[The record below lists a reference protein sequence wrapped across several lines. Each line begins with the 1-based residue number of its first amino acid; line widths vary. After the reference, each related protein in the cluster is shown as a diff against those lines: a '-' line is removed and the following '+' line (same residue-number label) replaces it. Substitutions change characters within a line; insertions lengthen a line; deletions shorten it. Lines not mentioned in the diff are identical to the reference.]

1 MKDFSKYKTSIENEK
16 RILTETS
23 QTSNPM
29 SEKNENNIILTDYT
43 QSLPRQKYDKDINE
57 IIEVVRILNNLA
69 PLRMP
74 EYNFNITEINGE
86 HYYKPDG
93 TLLLIREYDSDVIRD
108 YYANPD
114 STDIEY
120 GISRI
125 LEHDKMSGRLR
136 TKIEPIKRKGSRL
149 KTNITI
155 FDLKVNNK
163 YTIIQL
169 SDNGIVNNISEFSGK
184 GKSFQTLYRN
194 IYNFKPARYMEGKD
208 NKDSGF
214 EMVDCIFDSEGNIA
228 RIKKYSNKKETCID
242 YTDNSKKVS
251 HKTK

>member
-1 MKDFSKYKTSIENEK
+1 MT
-16 RILTETS
+16 
-23 QTSNPM
+23 
-29 SEKNENNIILTDYT
+29 
-43 QSLPRQKYDKDINE
+43 
-57 IIEVVRILNNLA
+57 
-69 PLRMP
+69 
-74 EYNFNITEINGE
+74 
-86 HYYKPDG
+86 
-93 TLLLIREYDSDVIRD
+93 
-108 YYANPD
+108 
-114 STDIEY
+114 
-120 GISRI
+120 
-125 LEHDKMSGRLR
+125 GRLR

-169 SDNGIVNNISEFSGK
+169 SEGGIVNNVSEFSGK

-208 NKDSGF
+208 IKDSGF
-214 EMVDCIFDSEGNIA
+214 EMIDCIFDSDGNIA

-242 YTDNSKKVS
+242 YTNNTKNIS